1 MLTEMQGQK
10 VKADLEK
17 KTLADLR
24 SEEAREEQKKALEI
38 RMQIYDSFVYID
50 EIKKSDEVFLFQ
62 SKLEL

>member
-1 MLTEMQGQK
+1 MQGQK
-10 VKADLEK
+10 VKADVEK

-24 SEEAREEQKKALEI
+24 SEDAREDKKKALEI

>member
-38 RMQIYDSFVYID
+38 RMQIYDSFVFID

>member
-10 VKADLEK
+10 VKADVEK

-24 SEEAREEQKKALEI
+24 SEDAREDKKKALEI